1 LTDRLVLRKAPAGHN
16 ERTAVART
24 IAKDHDD
31 KREAILKGAARLFAD
46 EGYGRASMAQ
56 VAQACGISK
65 ANIYHYYTSKE
76 ALLFDILELHLSGL
90 RDHVAGLQHA
100 SADPEA
106 QLRRI
111 TREIL
116 VAYKGRD
123 AEHGVQLNAIRA
135 LPPEQQE
142 HLKAYQRD
150 LVAEVRARL
159 CRLAPEPLAADRA
172 RMREM
177 TMSYFAMVNW
187 HFQWDGAASEA
198 ARAAYADTICDL
210 ILGGMA
216 RVGR

>member
-1 LTDRLVLRKAPAGHN
+1 M
-16 ERTAVART
+16 ART

-65 ANIYHYYTSKE
+65 ANIYHYYNSKE
-76 ALLFDILELHLSGL
+76 ALLFDILDVHLSGL
-90 RDHVAGLQHA
+90 RDHIAGLRHT
-100 SADPEA
+100 SDDPET
-106 QLRRI
+106 QLRTI

-135 LPPEQQE
+135 LPEDQQSL
-142 HLKAYQRD
+142 LKAYQRD
-150 LVAEVRARL
+150 LVRAVRDRL
-159 CRLAPEPLAADRA
+159 AALAPEALASDRA
-172 RMREM
+172 AMRRL

-187 HFQWDGAASEA
+187 HFQWDGEA
-198 ARAAYADTICDL
+198 DEAGRADYADTICDL
-210 ILGGMA
+210 LLGGMPRVA
-216 RVGR
+216 R

>member
-1 LTDRLVLRKAPAGHN
+1 M
-16 ERTAVART
+16 ART

-65 ANIYHYYTSKE
+65 ANIYHYYDSKE
-76 ALLFDILELHLSGL
+76 ALLFDILDVHLSGL
-90 RDHVAGLQHA
+90 RDHIAGLRHP
-100 SADPEA
+100 SDDPET
-106 QLRRI
+106 QLRTI

-135 LPPEQQE
+135 LPEDQQSL
-142 HLKAYQRD
+142 LKAYQRD
-150 LVAEVRARL
+150 LVRAVRD
-159 CRLAPEPLAADRA
+159 RLAALAPAALASDRGA
-172 RMREM
+172 MRRL

-187 HFQWDGAASEA
+187 HFQWDGEA
-198 ARAAYADTICDL
+198 GEAGRADYADTICDL
-210 ILGGMA
+210 LLGGMPRVA
-216 RVGR
+216 R

>member
-1 LTDRLVLRKAPAGHN
+1 M
-16 ERTAVART
+16 ART

-65 ANIYHYYTSKE
+65 ANIYHYYNSKE
-76 ALLFDILELHLSGL
+76 ALLFDILDVHLSGL
-90 RDHVAGLQHA
+90 RDHIAGLEHA
-100 SADPEA
+100 SPDPET
-106 QLRRI
+106 QLRTI

-135 LPPEQQE
+135 LPDTQQAL
-142 HLKAYQRD
+142 LKAYQRD
-150 LVAEVRARL
+150 LVAQVRNRL
-159 CRLAPEPLAADRA
+159 ARLAPPALAADRSA
-172 RMREM
+172 MRAL

-187 HFQWDGAASEA
+187 HFQWDGQADEA
-198 ARAAYADTICDL
+198 GRAGYAETICDL
-210 ILGGMA
+210 LLGGMP
-216 RVGR
+216 RVGG